1 MKNLL
6 FKIILVII
14 LSTQF
19 IYSDSGTIT
28 ITGTVLQTAT
38 ISPGVAATLSDTELR
53 SGVTDKLI
61 ATVNEKS
68 NKHNGYTVTLQ
79 SLNAGS
85 GTTAK
90 LKGNIIA
97 NTDEIIYTIK
107 YNNTS
112 ITLNNGQATITDSN
126 SKTTGSGVDKNF
138 TISFSS
144 GFPSADTYSDT
155 ITLTLVNK

>member
-1 MKNLL
+1 MKSFLSKVVFIVIL
-6 FKIILVII
+6 FAQLA
-14 LSTQF
+14 F
-19 IYSDSGTIT
+19 ADSGTIT

-38 ISPGVAATLSDTELR
+38 ISPGMAATLTDSELR

-61 ATVNEKS
+61 AIVNEKS

-79 SLNAGS
+79 SLNAGT
-85 GTTAK
+85 GTTTK

-107 YNNTS
+107 YNNIS
-112 ITLNNGQATITDSN
+112 VVLNNGQAVVTDSN
-126 SKTTGSGVDKNF
+126 SKTTGSGIDKNL

-144 GFPSADTYSDT
+144 GFPSADSYSDV
-155 ITLTLVNK
+155 ITLTLINK